1 MEMARTVQYKNW
13 CFTVNGEEPQVQ
25 SFYDSLEKPE
35 LATYMVVGLERGSQD
50 GRLHLQGYIQLAH
63 KMRLRTIKTWGGF
76 WSTAHLEPQKA
87 RGPQGNQK
95 ARDYCMEDGV
105 FKEFG
110 EFSGTTQ
117 GKRSDILE
125 AQTAINNGA
134 TWADMMRDH
143 FGVMARHSNFI
154 RQAIALRDQVTVETQ
169 LQASLR
175 DAVLRPWQQRLL
187 TMVQGDAHP
196 REVVWMWETQG
207 NVGKSWMAKYLSVME
222 DALVLEPGR
231 KMDLAYIYSQNQKR
245 ITIFDLARTAAPDPD
260 SRNSP
265 LDVIYSVMES
275 LKNGYLI
282 STKYESRMLHFPT
295 PHVIVFANFE
305 PDYTKMSADRYN
317 VIKIE

>member
-1 MEMARTVQYKNW
+1 MEMARTVQYKYW

-25 SFYDSLEKPE
+25 NFYDTLEKPE
-35 LATYMVVGLERGSQD
+35 LAEYLIVGLERGSQD
-50 GRLHLQGYIQLAH
+50 GRLHLQGYVQLAR
-63 KMRLRTIKTWGGF
+63 KMRLNTIKSWGGM
-76 WSTAHLEPQKA
+76 WAVCHLEPQKA
-87 RGPQGNQK
+87 KDNKQ
-95 ARDYCMEDGV
+95 ARDYCMKDGT
-105 FKEFG
+105 FKELG
-110 EFSGTTQ
+110 EFFGTTQ
-117 GKRSDILE
+117 GKRTDILV
-125 AQTAINNGA
+125 AQEAINNGA

-143 FGVMARHSNFI
+143 FSVMARHSNFI

-175 DAVLRPWQQRLL
+175 DAVLRPWQQQLL

-196 REVVWMWETQG
+196 REVVWMWETRG

-245 ITIFDLARTAAPDPD
+245 ITIFDLARTAAPDPE

-282 STKYESRMLHFPT
+282 STKYESRMLHFPV

-305 PDYTKMSADRYN
+305 PDYTKMSQDRYN
-317 VIKIE
+317 VIQIE